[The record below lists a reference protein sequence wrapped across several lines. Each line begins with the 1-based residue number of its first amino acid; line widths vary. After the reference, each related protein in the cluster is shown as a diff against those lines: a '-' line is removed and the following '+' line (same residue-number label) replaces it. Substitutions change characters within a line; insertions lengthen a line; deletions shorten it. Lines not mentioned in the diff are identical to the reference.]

1 MSQKVLAFSY
11 VIGGQRK
18 EEFMKKLKKS
28 LLAVVLCVVCLLS
41 FSIVS
46 FAATGNEG
54 VMPCYQN
61 LSSAD
66 LDIGYFDDYGLVT
79 GTATKQTG
87 TTKLLG
93 VINVYVQTNG
103 DWVEVASFSNETTRG
118 SLAVSGEFPA
128 QQGNTYKAVFTVT
141 GVSSTL
147 VETDV
152 LECVKTYN

>member
-18 EEFMKKLKKS
+18 EDIMKKLKKS

-61 LSSAD
+61 LSSASI
-66 LDIGYFDDYGLVT
+66 DIGYFDDYGLVT
-79 GTATKQTG
+79 CTATRQTG
-87 TTKLLG
+87 TTQLLG
-93 VINVYVQTNG
+93 VVNVYELTNG
-103 DWVEVASFSNETTRG
+103 EWEKIASFSNDTTRY
-118 SLAVSGEFPA
+118 SLAVTGEFPA
-128 QQGNTYKAVFTVT
+128 VQGKTYQAVFTVT
-141 GVSSTL
+141 CVSSTL